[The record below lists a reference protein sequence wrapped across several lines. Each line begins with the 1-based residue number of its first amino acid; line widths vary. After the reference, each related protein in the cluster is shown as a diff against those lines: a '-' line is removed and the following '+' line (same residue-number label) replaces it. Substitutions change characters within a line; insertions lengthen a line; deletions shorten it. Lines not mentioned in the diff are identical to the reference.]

1 MIMIGR
7 KPTHVS
13 VIPAQAGIQ
22 AIPALE
28 PKVNLDAGLRRHDK
42 SSLRLKRV
50 LTAAEEGKDCKDH
63 RCRLTAAL
71 EKFCLLLTAFTC
83 LAYAVAV
90 SQVSARTLNVAYP
103 SPSWN
108 TSLPVSMA
116 KEFGSFSAEGLE
128 VRPVYVRGGPVV
140 MAALLGGDADFAVIA
155 GVTAV
160 TSIQRGADIVIV
172 GGHTAYI
179 DQVLIGAKG
188 INKLSDLKGKV
199 VGVTGSGGATEFA
212 TVEAL
217 ARKGMVRDKDYT
229 ILYSGNSPARVN
241 ALENG
246 LLQAAAFSAIEKVLM
261 EQKGYPLLLE
271 TGKTIP
277 EFPFMVIVTSRQKIK
292 SNPAEV
298 SAFLR
303 AVRNSMNLIQN
314 SKEKVIAAAL
324 KKDPTANPA
333 VLRKSLDYTVDSFSI
348 HLAKKNIQ
356 ALVNAAKLGVNLDP
370 SGAVDRFFVDDFM
383 NKALTAK

>member
-1 MIMIGR
+1 MMKR
-7 KPTHVS
+7 LFLSLVS
-13 VIPAQAGIQ
+13 SMLMLQWFVVSA
-22 AIPALE
+22 
-28 PKVNLDAGLRRHDK
+28 
-42 SSLRLKRV
+42 
-50 LTAAEEGKDCKDH
+50 
-63 RCRLTAAL
+63 
-71 EKFCLLLTAFTC
+71 
-83 LAYAVAV
+83 AVAK
-90 SQVSARTLNVAYP
+90 TINVAYP

-116 KEFGSFSAEGLE
+116 KEFGLFTAEGLE
-128 VRPVYVRGGPVV
+128 VQPVYVRGGPVV

-188 INKLSDLKGKV
+188 VTRLSEVKGKV
-199 VGVTGSGGATEFA
+199 VGVTGSGGVTEFA

-217 ARKGMVRDKDYT
+217 ARKGLLRDKDYT

-246 LLQAAAFSAIEKVLM
+246 LIQAGTFSAIEKVVM

-292 SNPAEV
+292 AHPSEV
-298 SAFLR
+298 MAFLR

-314 SKEKVIAAAL
+314 SKEKVIGVAL
-324 KKDPTANPA
+324 KKDPNANVA

-348 HLAKKNIQ
+348 NLAKKNIQ
-356 ALVNAAKLGVNLDP
+356 ALVNAAKLGVNLDTP
-370 SGAVDRFFVDDFM
+370 GAVEKFFLDDFM
-383 NKALTAK
+383 NKVLSSK

>member
-1 MIMIGR
+1 MMKR
-7 KPTHVS
+7 LFLSLVS
-13 VIPAQAGIQ
+13 
-22 AIPALE
+22 LM
-28 PKVNLDAGLRRHDK
+28 
-42 SSLRLKRV
+42 
-50 LTAAEEGKDCKDH
+50 LTLQWFVVGA
-63 RCRLTAAL
+63 
-71 EKFCLLLTAFTC
+71 
-83 LAYAVAV
+83 AVAK
-90 SQVSARTLNVAYP
+90 TINVAYP

-116 KEFGSFSAEGLE
+116 KEFGLFTAEGLE
-128 VRPVYVRGGPVV
+128 VQPVYVRGGPVV

-188 INKLSDLKGKV
+188 VTGLSELKGKV
-199 VGVTGSGGATEFA
+199 VGVTGSGGVTEFA

-217 ARKGMVRDKDYT
+217 ARKGLLRDKDYT

-246 LLQAAAFSAIEKVLM
+246 LIQAGAFSAIEKVVM

-292 SNPAEV
+292 ASPMEV
-298 SAFLR
+298 MAFLR
-303 AVRNSMNLIQN
+303 AVRNSMHLIQTN
-314 SKEKVIAAAL
+314 KEKVITAAL
-324 KKDPTANPA
+324 KKDPNANVS

-348 HLAKKNIQ
+348 NLAKKNIQ
-356 ALVNAAKLGVNLDP
+356 ALVNAAKLGVNLDAP
-370 SGAVDRFFVDDFM
+370 GAVEKFFLDDFM
-383 NKALTAK
+383 NKVLSSK

>member
-1 MIMIGR
+1 M
-7 KPTHVS
+7 KPNSLSFVS
-13 VIPAQAGIQ
+13 LMLVLQWFVVGVA
-22 AIPALE
+22 
-28 PKVNLDAGLRRHDK
+28 DAK
-42 SSLRLKRV
+42 
-50 LTAAEEGKDCKDH
+50 TI
-63 RCRLTAAL
+63 
-71 EKFCLLLTAFTC
+71 
-83 LAYAVAV
+83 
-90 SQVSARTLNVAYP
+90 NVAYP

-116 KEFGSFSAEGLE
+116 KEFGLFTAEGLE
-128 VRPVYVRGGPVV
+128 VQPVYVRGGPVV

-188 INKLSDLKGKV
+188 VTRLGELKGKV
-199 VGVTGSGGATEFA
+199 VGVTGSGGVTEFA

-217 ARKGMVRDKDYT
+217 ARKGLLRDKDYT

-246 LLQAAAFSAIEKVLM
+246 LIQAGAFSAIEKVVM

-292 SNPAEV
+292 ANPLEV
-298 SAFLR
+298 MAFLR
-303 AVRNSMNLIQN
+303 AVRNSMHLIQN
-314 SKEKVIAAAL
+314 SKEKVVTAAL
-324 KKDPTANPA
+324 KKDPSANVS

-348 HLAKKNIQ
+348 NLAKKNIQ
-356 ALVNAAKLGVNLDP
+356 ALVNAAKLGVNLDAP
-370 SGAVDRFFVDDFM
+370 GATEKFFLEDFM
-383 NKALTAK
+383 NKVLSSK

>member
-1 MIMIGR
+1 M
-7 KPTHVS
+7 KTNSLFFVS
-13 VIPAQAGIQ
+13 
-22 AIPALE
+22 LM
-28 PKVNLDAGLRRHDK
+28 
-42 SSLRLKRV
+42 
-50 LTAAEEGKDCKDH
+50 
-63 RCRLTAAL
+63 
-71 EKFCLLLTAFTC
+71 LLLQWFLIGT
-83 LAYAVAV
+83 AVAK
-90 SQVSARTLNVAYP
+90 TINVAYP

-116 KEFGSFSAEGLE
+116 KEFGLFTAEGLE
-128 VRPVYVRGGPVV
+128 VQPVYVRGGPVV

-188 INKLSDLKGKV
+188 VTRLSELKGKV
-199 VGVTGSGGATEFA
+199 VGVTGSGGVTEFA

-217 ARKGMVRDKDYT
+217 ARKGLLRDKDYT

-246 LLQAAAFSAIEKVLM
+246 LIQAGAFSAIEKVVM

-292 SNPAEV
+292 SNPLEV
-298 SAFLR
+298 MAFLR
-303 AVRNSMNLIQN
+303 AVRNSMTLIQT
-314 SKEKVIAAAL
+314 SKEKVIGAAL
-324 KKDPTANPA
+324 RKDPNANVA

-348 HLAKKNIQ
+348 NLGKKNIQ
-356 ALVNAAKLGVNLDP
+356 ALVNAAKLGVNLETP
-370 SGAVDRFFVDDFM
+370 GALEKFFIDDFM
-383 NKALTAK
+383 SKVLSSK

>member
-1 MIMIGR
+1 M
-7 KPTHVS
+7 KQNFL
-13 VIPAQAGIQ
+13 A
-22 AIPALE
+22 
-28 PKVNLDAGLRRHDK
+28 
-42 SSLRLKRV
+42 RV
-50 LTAAEEGKDCKDH
+50 LWILVLQWLVIG
-63 RCRLTAAL
+63 
-71 EKFCLLLTAFTC
+71 
-83 LAYAVAV
+83 VAD
-90 SQVSARTLNVAYP
+90 AKTLNVAYP

-116 KEFGSFSAEGLE
+116 KEFGLFAAEGLE
-128 VRPVYVRGGPVV
+128 VQPVYVRGGPVV

-188 INKLSDLKGKV
+188 ITRLSELKGKV
-199 VGVTGSGGATEFA
+199 VGVTGSGGVTEFA

-217 ARKGMVRDKDYT
+217 ARKGLVRDKDYT

-246 LLQAAAFSAIEKVLM
+246 LIQAAAFSAIEKVIM

-271 TGKTIP
+271 TGKAIP

-292 SNPAEV
+292 ANPSEV
-298 SAFLR
+298 IAFLR

-314 SKEKVIAAAL
+314 SKEKVITTAL
-324 KKDPTANPA
+324 KKDPNANVS

-348 HLAKKNIQ
+348 NLAKKNIQ
-356 ALVNAAKLGVNLDP
+356 ALVNAAKLGVNLDAP
-370 SGAVDRFFVDDFM
+370 GAVEKFFFDDFM
-383 NKALTAK
+383 NKALSSK

>member
-1 MIMIGR
+1 MKPKFSFFVSFMLVLQWLVIG
-7 KPTHVS
+7 
-13 VIPAQAGIQ
+13 AA
-22 AIPALE
+22 
-28 PKVNLDAGLRRHDK
+28 DAK
-42 SSLRLKRV
+42 
-50 LTAAEEGKDCKDH
+50 
-63 RCRLTAAL
+63 
-71 EKFCLLLTAFTC
+71 
-83 LAYAVAV
+83 
-90 SQVSARTLNVAYP
+90 TLNVAYP

-116 KEFGSFSAEGLE
+116 KEFGLFTAEGLE
-128 VRPVYVRGGPVV
+128 VQPVYVRGGPVV

-188 INKLSDLKGKV
+188 VTRLSELKRKV
-199 VGVTGSGGATEFA
+199 VGVTGSGGVTEFA

-217 ARKGMVRDKDYT
+217 ARKGLLRDKDYT

-246 LLQAAAFSAIEKVLM
+246 LIQAGAFSAIEKVVM

-277 EFPFMVIVTSRQKIK
+277 EFPFMVIVTSRQQIK
-292 SNPAEV
+292 VNPSEV
-298 SAFLR
+298 MAFLR
-303 AVRNSMNLIQN
+303 AVRNSMNLIQT
-314 SKEKVIAAAL
+314 SKEKVMGAAL
-324 KKDPTANPA
+324 KKDPHAYVS

-348 HLAKKNIQ
+348 NLAKKNIQ
-356 ALVNAAKLGVNLDP
+356 ALVNAAKLGVNLDAP
-370 SGAVDRFFVDDFM
+370 GAAEKFFVDDFM
-383 NKALTAK
+383 NKVLSSK

>member
-1 MIMIGR
+1 MLT
-7 KPTHVS
+7 KLFLCVALTLF
-13 VIPAQAGIQ
+13 AQA
-22 AIPALE
+22 L
-28 PKVNLDAGLRRHDK
+28 AGR
-42 SSLRLKRV
+42 
-50 LTAAEEGKDCKDH
+50 
-63 RCRLTAAL
+63 
-71 EKFCLLLTAFTC
+71 
-83 LAYAVAV
+83 AVA
-90 SQVSARTLNVAYP
+90 AKTLNVAYP

-116 KEFGSFSAEGLE
+116 KEFGLFSAEGLE

-188 INKLSDLKGKV
+188 VNTLSDLKGKV
-199 VGVTGSGGATEFA
+199 VGVTGSGGVTEFA

-217 ARKGMVRDKDYT
+217 ARKGLVRDRDYT

-277 EFPFMVIVTSRQKIK
+277 EFPFMVIVTSRQKVK
-292 SNPAEV
+292 SHPSEV
-298 SAFLR
+298 TAFLR
-303 AVRNSMNLIQN
+303 AVRNSMDLIQN
-314 SKEKVIAAAL
+314 SKEKIIGAAL
-324 KKDPTANPA
+324 KKDSTANPS

-348 HLAKKNIQ
+348 HLSKKNIQ
-356 ALVNAAKLGVNLDP
+356 ALVNAAKLGVNLDSP
-370 SGAVDRFFVDDFM
+370 GAAEKFFVADFM
-383 NKALTAK
+383 NKVLSSK

>member
-1 MIMIGR
+1 
-7 KPTHVS
+7 
-13 VIPAQAGIQ
+13 
-22 AIPALE
+22 
-28 PKVNLDAGLRRHDK
+28 
-42 SSLRLKRV
+42 
-50 LTAAEEGKDCKDH
+50 LTLQWLVVGA
-63 RCRLTAAL
+63 
-71 EKFCLLLTAFTC
+71 
-83 LAYAVAV
+83 AVAK
-90 SQVSARTLNVAYP
+90 TINVAYP

-116 KEFGSFSAEGLE
+116 KEFGLFTAEGLE
-128 VRPVYVRGGPVV
+128 VQPVYVRGGPVV

-160 TSIQRGADIVIV
+160 TSIQRGAAIVII

-179 DQVLIGAKG
+179 DQVLIGAKAVTR
-188 INKLSDLKGKV
+188 LSELKGRV
-199 VGVTGSGGATEFA
+199 VGVTGSGGVTEFA

-217 ARKGMVRDKDYT
+217 ARKGLLRDKDYT

-246 LLQAAAFSAIEKVLM
+246 LVQAAAFSAIEKVVM

-292 SNPAEV
+292 ANHLEV
-298 SAFLR
+298 MAFLR
-303 AVRNSMNLIQN
+303 AVRNSMNLIQTN
-314 SKEKVIAAAL
+314 KEKVITAAL
-324 KKDPTANPA
+324 KKDPNANVS

-348 HLAKKNIQ
+348 NLAKKNIQ
-356 ALVNAAKLGVNLDP
+356 ALVNAAKLGMNLDAP
-370 SGAVDRFFVDDFM
+370 GAVEKFFLDDFM
-383 NKALTAK
+383 NKVLSSK

>member
-1 MIMIGR
+1 MMKRLFLSLVSLMLTLQWFVIG
-7 KPTHVS
+7 K
-13 VIPAQAGIQ
+13 
-22 AIPALE
+22 
-28 PKVNLDAGLRRHDK
+28 
-42 SSLRLKRV
+42 
-50 LTAAEEGKDCKDH
+50 AAAK
-63 RCRLTAAL
+63 TI
-71 EKFCLLLTAFTC
+71 
-83 LAYAVAV
+83 
-90 SQVSARTLNVAYP
+90 NVAYP

-116 KEFGSFSAEGLE
+116 KEFGLFAAEGLE

-188 INKLSDLKGKV
+188 VNKLNELKGKV
-199 VGVTGSGGATEFA
+199 VGVTGSGGVTEFA

-217 ARKGMVRDKDYT
+217 ARNGLVRDKDYT

-246 LLQAAAFSAIEKVLM
+246 LIQAAAFSAIEKVVM

-271 TGKTIP
+271 TGKSIP

-292 SNPAEV
+292 ANPLEV

-314 SKEKVIAAAL
+314 HKEKVIAAAL
-324 KKDPTANPA
+324 KKDPNANVA

-348 HLAKKNIQ
+348 HLGKKNIQ
-356 ALVNAAKLGVNLDP
+356 ALVNAAKLGVNLDAP
-370 SGAVDRFFVDDFM
+370 GAVEKFFLDDFM
-383 NKALTAK
+383 NKVLSSK

>member
-1 MIMIGR
+1 MLVLQWLVIG
-7 KPTHVS
+7 V
-13 VIPAQAGIQ
+13 A
-22 AIPALE
+22 
-28 PKVNLDAGLRRHDK
+28 DAK
-42 SSLRLKRV
+42 
-50 LTAAEEGKDCKDH
+50 TI
-63 RCRLTAAL
+63 
-71 EKFCLLLTAFTC
+71 
-83 LAYAVAV
+83 
-90 SQVSARTLNVAYP
+90 NVAYP

-116 KEFGSFSAEGLE
+116 KEFGLFTAEGLE
-128 VRPVYVRGGPVV
+128 VQPVYVRGGPVV

-188 INKLSDLKGKV
+188 VTRLSELKGKV
-199 VGVTGSGGATEFA
+199 VGVTGSGGVTEFA

-217 ARKGMVRDKDYT
+217 ARKGLLRDKDYT

-246 LLQAAAFSAIEKVLM
+246 LIQAGAFSAIEKVVM

-292 SNPAEV
+292 SNPLEV

-303 AVRNSMNLIQN
+303 AVRNSMNLIQTN
-314 SKEKVIAAAL
+314 KEKVIGAAL
-324 KKDPTANPA
+324 RKDPNANVA

-348 HLAKKNIQ
+348 NLARKNIQ
-356 ALVNAAKLGVNLDP
+356 ALVNAAKLGVNLDAP
-370 SGAVDRFFVDDFM
+370 GAVEKFFLDDFM
-383 NKALTAK
+383 NKVLSSK

>member
-1 MIMIGR
+1 MMKR
-7 KPTHVS
+7 LFLSLVS
-13 VIPAQAGIQ
+13 
-22 AIPALE
+22 LM
-28 PKVNLDAGLRRHDK
+28 
-42 SSLRLKRV
+42 
-50 LTAAEEGKDCKDH
+50 LTLQWFVVGA
-63 RCRLTAAL
+63 
-71 EKFCLLLTAFTC
+71 
-83 LAYAVAV
+83 AVAK
-90 SQVSARTLNVAYP
+90 TINVAYP

-116 KEFGSFSAEGLE
+116 KEFGLFTAEGLE
-128 VRPVYVRGGPVV
+128 VQPVYVRGGPVV

-188 INKLSDLKGKV
+188 VTRLSELKGKV
-199 VGVTGSGGATEFA
+199 VGVTGSGGVTEFA

-217 ARKGMVRDKDYT
+217 ARKGLLRDKDYT

-246 LLQAAAFSAIEKVLM
+246 LIQAGAFSAIEKVVM

-277 EFPFMVIVTSRQKIK
+277 EFPFMVIVTSRQQIK
-292 SNPAEV
+292 AHPSEV
-298 SAFLR
+298 MAFLR
-303 AVRNSMNLIQN
+303 AVRNSMNLIQT
-314 SKEKVIAAAL
+314 SKEKVITAAL
-324 KKDPTANPA
+324 KKDPNANVS

-348 HLAKKNIQ
+348 NLAKKH
-356 ALVNAAKLGVNLDP
+356 P
-370 SGAVDRFFVDDFM
+370 SAGQCGQVGSESGRSRCRG
-383 NKALTAK
+383 KILS

>member
-1 MIMIGR
+1 M
-7 KPTHVS
+7 
-13 VIPAQAGIQ
+13 
-22 AIPALE
+22 
-28 PKVNLDAGLRRHDK
+28 
-42 SSLRLKRV
+42 
-50 LTAAEEGKDCKDH
+50 LTRFFFYLVA
-63 RCRLTAAL
+63 
-71 EKFCLLLTAFTC
+71 LLLT
-83 LAYAVAV
+83 
-90 SQVSARTLNVAYP
+90 SQWIGGHEAAARIINVAYP

-116 KEFGSFSAEGLE
+116 KEFGLFAAEGLE

-140 MAALLGGDADFAVIA
+140 MAALMGGDADFAVIA

-188 INKLSDLKGKV
+188 VTKLADLKGKV
-199 VGVTGSGGATEFA
+199 VGVTGSGGVTEFA

-217 ARKGMVRDKDYT
+217 ARKGLVRDKDYT

-241 ALENG
+241 ALEKG

-271 TGKTIP
+271 TGKTMP

-292 SNPAEV
+292 SNPSEV

-303 AVRNSMNLIQN
+303 AVRNSMNLIQT
-314 SKEKVIAAAL
+314 SKEKVITAAL
-324 KKDPTANPA
+324 KKDPTANA
-333 VLRKSLDYTVDSFSI
+333 TVLRKSLDYTVDSFS
-348 HLAKKNIQ
+348 LQLGKKNIQ
-356 ALVNAAKLGVNLDP
+356 ALVNAAKLGVNLDAP
-370 SGAVDRFFVDDFM
+370 GALEKYFLDEFM
-383 NKALTAK
+383 NKVLSSK